1 MSQKNVQPVTPHRNW
16 AVYLLLIFAV
26 IAGILAF
33 VDAARYMGWLPIAQL
48 GDLNFALPSAA
59 WFAAIMSAIVG
70 VIWFVVAKWIWDL
83 NPSGLLFVMVIS
95 VVNLIFL
102 FLSLLG
108 ATSFAAIWP
117 AVLVNAVALIL
128 ALLPGTKAAFGNRI

>member
-1 MSQKNVQPVTPHRNW
+1 MSQQTTPHRNW
-16 AVYLLLIFAV
+16 AVYVLFALAA

-33 VDAARYMGWLPIAQL
+33 VDAARYMGWLPIATL
-48 GDLNFALPSAA
+48 GELKFALPSAA

-102 FLSLLG
+102 GLAILG
-108 ATSFAAIWP
+108 QSTFQSVLP
-117 AVLVNAVALIL
+117 ALLVNVIALVL